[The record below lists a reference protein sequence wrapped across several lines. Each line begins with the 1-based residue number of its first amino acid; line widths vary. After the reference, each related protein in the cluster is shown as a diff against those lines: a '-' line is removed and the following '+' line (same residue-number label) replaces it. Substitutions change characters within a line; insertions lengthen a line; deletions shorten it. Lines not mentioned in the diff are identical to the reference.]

1 MVAIFARLLLDGGQ
15 PKIFGGGELKRD
27 YIFVEDVAR
36 AVALML
42 EVELDGCADPVFNCS
57 TAVGTTTNQIY
68 ELLKAVCPSEVEA
81 LAGPWRPGDV
91 ESLILN
97 NTRLKQ
103 LLDWAPRVSLEEGI
117 GRTVEYFRDA
127 T

>member
-1 MVAIFARLLLDGGQ
+1 M
-15 PKIFGGGELKRD
+15 
-27 YIFVEDVAR
+27 
-36 AVALML
+36 
-42 EVELDGCADPVFNCS
+42 
-57 TAVGTTTNQIY
+57 GTTTNQIY

-81 LAGPWRPGDV
+81 LAGPWRPSDV

-103 LLDWAPRVSLEEGI
+103 LLDWAPRVPLEEGS